1 VYNIIIVKGGN
12 NMKNLDYI
20 SLKVVKEKVVNIE
33 SLTVNSPKKVVSFLQ
48 NEIGDRDRE
57 YLVALFLS
65 TKNTIQAIQNI
76 SIGSLS
82 ASISH
87 PREVFKYAVL
97 KNSAFII
104 LAHNHPSGNPNPSN
118 DDIAVTE
125 RMVEAGQILG
135 IKVIDHIIV
144 SEDNYYSFK
153 EDGLI

>member
-1 VYNIIIVKGGN
+1 
-12 NMKNLDYI
+12 MKNLDYI